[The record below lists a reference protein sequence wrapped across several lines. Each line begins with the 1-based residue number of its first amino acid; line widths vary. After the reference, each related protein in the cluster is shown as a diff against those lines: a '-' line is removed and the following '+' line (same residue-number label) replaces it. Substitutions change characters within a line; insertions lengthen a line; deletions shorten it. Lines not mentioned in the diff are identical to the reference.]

1 MTAGMHLPEVVSPE
15 EWLAARKDLLVKEE
29 EASLVRHP
37 LFAAVVG
44 TLLGAV
50 LTNPG
55 GYGTVQRRSSA
66 SYRAFSPDAY
76 PPTAERK
83 NSADFALTA
92 F

>member
-1 MTAGMHLPEVVSPE
+1 MTADMHLPEVVSPG

-44 TLLGAV
+44 AVLGAV

-55 GYGTVQRRSSA
+55 WLWDRAAKIVRLLSSLL
-66 SYRAFSPDAY
+66 P
-76 PPTAERK
+76 
-83 NSADFALTA
+83 
-92 F
+92 

>member
-1 MTAGMHLPEVVSPE
+1 MTADMHLPEVVSPE

-29 EASLVRHP
+29 EPSLVRHP

-44 TLLGAV
+44 AVLGAV

-55 GYGTVQRRSSA
+55 WHGTVQRRSSA

-76 PPTAERK
+76 PPTAER
-83 NSADFALTA
+83 LA
-92 F
+92 FSEVRC

>member
-1 MTAGMHLPEVVSPE
+1 MTADMHLPEVVSPE

-44 TLLGAV
+44 AVLGAV

-55 GYGTVQRRSSA
+55 AMGPCSGDRPPPIEP
-66 SYRAFSPDAY
+66 SP
-76 PPTAERK
+76 
-83 NSADFALTA
+83 LTPIHQLPRG
-92 F
+92 

>member
-1 MTAGMHLPEVVSPE
+1 MTADMHLPEVVSPE

-44 TLLGAV
+44 AVLGAV

-55 GYGTVQRRSSA
+55 WGYGTVQRRSSA
-66 SYRAFSPDAY
+66 SYRAFSPDA
-76 PPTAERK
+76 
-83 NSADFALTA
+83 S
-92 F
+92 

>member
-15 EWLAARKDLLVKEE
+15 EWLAARKDLLVNEK

-44 TLLGAV
+44 AVLGAV

-55 GYGTVQRRSSA
+55 WLWDRAAEIVRLLSSLL
-66 SYRAFSPDAY
+66 P
-76 PPTAERK
+76 
-83 NSADFALTA
+83 
-92 F
+92 